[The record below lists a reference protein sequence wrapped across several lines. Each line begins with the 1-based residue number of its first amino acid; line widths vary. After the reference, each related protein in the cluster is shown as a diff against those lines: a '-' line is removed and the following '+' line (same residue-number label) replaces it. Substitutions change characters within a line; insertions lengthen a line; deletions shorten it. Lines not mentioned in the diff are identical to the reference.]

1 MVIIW
6 LPLAEKALEDIF
18 LFYEEKSLQIAR
30 KIISDIQQAT
40 KQLVIFPEMAAIEH
54 FLLDRPETFR
64 SLVVRQTYKIVYF
77 IKNQCI
83 YIADIWDCRQ
93 NPTKLG
99 KRVKT

>member
-6 LPLAEKALEDIF
+6 LPLAEESLEDIF
-18 LFYEEKSLQIAR
+18 LFYEEKSLQVAR
-30 KIISDIQQAT
+30 TIISDIRQAT
-40 KQLVIFPEMAAIEH
+40 KQLSIFPEMAAVEQ
-54 FLLDRPETFR
+54 FLSERPEIFR

-93 NPTKLG
+93 NPNTLV
-99 KRVKT
+99 KRVKI